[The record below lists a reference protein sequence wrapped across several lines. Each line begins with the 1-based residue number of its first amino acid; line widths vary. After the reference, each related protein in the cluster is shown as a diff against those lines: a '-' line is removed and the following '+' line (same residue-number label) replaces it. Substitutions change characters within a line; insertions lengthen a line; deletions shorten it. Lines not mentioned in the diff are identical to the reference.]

1 MNKINKAIKSRTVW
15 TIVALFLING
25 FNAISAELSPEVLA
39 VVNPILGLLAIYFK
53 VSPSQKY

>member
-1 MNKINKAIKSRTVW
+1 MNKINKALKSRTVW
-15 TIVALFLING
+15 TIMALFLING